1 MNDSAGMHILERKR
15 DLNDPVENFE
25 LSEDLALGLFPL
37 NVVSQI
43 TNYTKD
49 ENDYSSRLKASYL
62 HSTPSR

>member
-25 LSEDLALGLFPL
+25 LSEDLALGLLPL

-43 TNYTKD
+43 TNFTV
-49 ENDYSSRLKASYL
+49 L
-62 HSTPSR
+62 HHDDQLV